1 MSSRVAY
8 FGPKATFTHEA
19 AVKYFGYNND
29 YIPIKRISGI
39 FQAIVDGSADYG
51 VVPVENSTGGSV
63 TDTLDLFIKTDLKV
77 YDQVTLR
84 IKHNLLSASARE
96 EIKRV
101 YAHPQALIQC
111 SDYLDEN
118 FPNAERIASLS
129 NAEGVKISKKEPGAA
144 GIGSIL
150 CVNEYALNI
159 IDKEI
164 NDNKENETRF
174 YIISK
179 DKHKLLKERSLI
191 LLSVKNKIGSLY
203 DILKIFKRS
212 KINMTRIE
220 SRPSRVKNWDY
231 VFIIEYE
238 NSKCIKRNVK
248 LLHKLKKHCNFVDY
262 LGSY

>member
-1 MSSRVAY
+1 MSEKVAY
-8 FGPKATFTHEA
+8 LGPKATFTHEA
-19 AVKYFGYNND
+19 AVKYFGYNKS

-39 FQAIVDGSADYG
+39 FEAVLEGSVDFG

-77 YDQVTLR
+77 YDRITLKV
-84 IKHNLLSASARE
+84 KHNLLARCPRG

-111 SDYLDEN
+111 SEYLQQN
-118 FPNAERIASLS
+118 FPEAEQVASLS
-129 NAEGVKISKKEPGAA
+129 NAEGVLIAKKEGGSA

-150 CVNEYALNI
+150 CVNEYSLDI

-174 YIISK
+174 YIISRE
-179 DKHKLLKERSLI
+179 KHRLLKSRSLI
-191 LLSVKNKIGSLY
+191 LLSVKNEVGSLY
-203 DILKIFKRS
+203 DILKIFKKS

-231 VFIIEYE
+231 VFIVEYE
-238 NSKCIKRNVK
+238 NSSCIKRNRK
-248 LLHKLKKHCNFVDY
+248 LLHKLKRHCNFVDY

>member
-8 FGPKATFTHEA
+8 LGPKATFTHEA

-29 YIPIKRISGI
+29 YLPINRISGI
-39 FQAIVDGSADYG
+39 FQAIVDGSADFG

-77 YDQVTLR
+77 YDRITLQ
-84 IKHNLLSASARE
+84 IKHNLLAPCARE

-101 YAHPQALIQC
+101 YAHPQALTQC
-111 SDYLDEN
+111 SDYLNKN
-118 FPNAERIASLS
+118 FPEAEQVAALS
-129 NAEGVKISKKEPGAA
+129 NAEGVRIARKEGQAA

-164 NDNKENETRF
+164 NDNKDNETRF

-179 DKHKLLKERSLI
+179 EKHKLLKDRSLI

-212 KINMTRIE
+212 RINMTRIE

-238 NSKCIKRNVK
+238 NSKCIKRNLK